1 MVPFSWQI
9 FRPQCFRRAFLTA
22 IFNFGDSSMFSLHFK
37 CNFFRA
43 IRKLFAA
50 VVSAVLATH
59 AAYAQD
65 IVLGQSVA
73 LSGPAQELGKEMLL
87 GAKTYFDQVNA
98 AGGVRGRKI
107 VLKTLDDGYEPP
119 RAEANTRQFVEDAD
133 ILALFGY
140 VGTPTSAASIPLA
153 IKAKVPFFG
162 AFTGAELLR
171 TPMNR
176 YVINVRASYFDET
189 ETIVRQM
196 TQGGITKI
204 AVFYQNDSYGQAGL
218 SGVEKAL
225 AKRSLQV
232 TAKATVERNSTDVA
246 AALATMLAAKPE
258 VIVMISAYS
267 SCAEFIKQAK
277 AKQLATQFVN
287 VSFVGTR
294 ALAKALGPAADGVII
309 SQVMPPPT
317 ANKFPVVVDYQK
329 ALRAAG
335 VTDFSYTSLEGYIV
349 ARVFVEA
356 LRRGGDASRDALIRA
371 LESMRNVDVGGF
383 SVNLSP
389 DNHNASRFVEMTV
402 LNKAGE
408 VRY

>member
-1 MVPFSWQI
+1 MMGLGIKRGFVRWS
-9 FRPQCFRRAFLTA
+9 RA
-22 IFNFGDSSMFSLHFK
+22 
-37 CNFFRA
+37 
-43 IRKLFAA
+43 
-50 VVSAVLATH
+50 VSAVALSTLLASGVSQ
-59 AAYAQD
+59 AQD

-73 LSGPAQELGKEMLL
+73 LSGPAQELGREMQL
-87 GAKTYFDQVNA
+87 GAKTYFDQINA
-98 AGGVRGRKI
+98 AGGIRGRKI

-119 RAEANTRQFVEDAD
+119 RAEANTKQFVEDGD
-133 ILALFGY
+133 VLALFGY

-153 IKAKVPFFG
+153 TKAKVPFFG

-171 TPMNR
+171 TPLNR
-176 YVINVRASYFDET
+176 YVFNVRASYFDET

-196 TQGGITKI
+196 TQGGVTKI

-218 SGVEKAL
+218 AGVEKAL
-225 AKRSLQV
+225 AKRNLQI

-246 AALATMLAAKPE
+246 AAVAAMLAAKPE

-294 ALAKALGPAADGVII
+294 ALAKALGPAADGVMI

-317 ANKFPVVVDYQK
+317 ANKFALIVDYQR

-335 VTDFSYTSLEGYIV
+335 VNDFSYTSLEGYV
-349 ARVFVEA
+349 AARVFVEA
-356 LRRGGDASRDALIRA
+356 LRRGGDASREALIRA
-371 LESMRNVDVGGF
+371 LESLRNVDLGGF
-383 SVNLSP
+383 TASFSP

>member
-1 MVPFSWQI
+1 MRGLRIKRSFI
-9 FRPQCFRRAFLTA
+9 REFRRHFMTA
-22 IFNFGDSSMFSLHFK
+22 IG
-37 CNFFRA
+37 A
-43 IRKLFAA
+43 IMMTGFAN
-50 VVSAVLATH
+50 
-59 AAYAQD
+59 AQD

-73 LSGPAQELGKEMLL
+73 LSGPAQELGREMQL
-87 GAKTYFDQVNA
+87 GARTYFEQVNA
-98 AGGVRGRKI
+98 AGGIRGRKI

-119 RAEANTRQFVEDAD
+119 RAEANTKQFVDD
-133 ILALFGY
+133 GDVLALFGY

-153 IKAKVPFFG
+153 TKAKVPFFG

-171 TPMNR
+171 TPINR
-176 YVINVRASYFDET
+176 YVFNVRASYFDET

-225 AKRSLQV
+225 AKRNLQV
-232 TAKATVERNSTDVA
+232 VAKATVERNSTDVA
-246 AALATMLAAKPE
+246 AALATMLATKPE

-294 ALAKALGPAADGVII
+294 ALAKALGPAADGVMI

-317 ANKFPVVVDYQK
+317 ANKFPVVVDYHK
-329 ALRAAG
+329 AMTAAG
-335 VTDFSYTSLEGYIV
+335 VKDFSYTSLEGYIA
-349 ARVFVEA
+349 ARIFVEA
-356 LRRGGDASRDALIRA
+356 LRRGGDASREALIRS
-371 LESMRNVDVGGF
+371 LESLRNVDVGGF
-383 SVNLSP
+383 AVTLSP

>member
-1 MVPFSWQI
+1 M
-9 FRPQCFRRAFLTA
+9 
-22 IFNFGDSSMFSLHFK
+22 SMSGFK
-37 CNFFRA
+37 RSFFRWQCA
-43 IRKLFAA
+43 LFLAA
-50 VVSAVLATH
+50 TSTILATGF
-59 AAYAQD
+59 ARAED

-73 LSGPAQELGKEMLL
+73 LSGPAQELGREMQL

-98 AGGVRGRKI
+98 SGGIRGRKI

-119 RAEANTRQFVEDAD
+119 RAAANTTQFVEDGD
-133 ILALFGY
+133 VLALFGY
-140 VGTPTSAASIPLA
+140 VGTPTSAASLPIA

-162 AFTGAELLR
+162 AFSGAELLR

-176 YVINVRASYFDET
+176 YVFNVRASYFDET

-196 TQGGITKI
+196 TQGGVTKI

-218 SGVEKAL
+218 NGVEKAL
-225 AKRSLQV
+225 SKRNLKV
-232 TAKATVERNSTDVA
+232 VAKATVERNSTDVS

-258 VIVMISAYS
+258 VIVMISAYG

-294 ALAKALGPAADGVII
+294 ALANALGPAADGVMI

-317 ANKFPVVVDYQK
+317 ANKFSVVVDYQK

-335 VTDFSYTSLEGYIV
+335 VKEFSYTSLEGYIA

-356 LRRGGDASRDALIRA
+356 LRRGGDASREALIRA
-371 LESMRNVDVGGF
+371 LESLRNVDIGGF
-383 SVNLSP
+383 NVALGP

>member
-1 MVPFSWQI
+1 MMGLGIKRGFVRWS
-9 FRPQCFRRAFLTA
+9 RA
-22 IFNFGDSSMFSLHFK
+22 
-37 CNFFRA
+37 
-43 IRKLFAA
+43 
-50 VVSAVLATH
+50 VSAVALSTLLASGVSL
-59 AAYAQD
+59 AQD

-73 LSGPAQELGKEMLL
+73 LSGPAQELGREMQL
-87 GAKTYFDQVNA
+87 GAKTYFDQINA
-98 AGGVRGRKI
+98 AGGIRGRKI

-119 RAEANTRQFVEDAD
+119 RAEANTKQFVEDGD
-133 ILALFGY
+133 VLALFGY

-153 IKAKVPFFG
+153 TKAKVPFFG

-171 TPMNR
+171 TPLNR
-176 YVINVRASYFDET
+176 YVFNVRASYFDET

-196 TQGGITKI
+196 TQGGVTKI

-218 SGVEKAL
+218 AGVEKAL
-225 AKRSLQV
+225 AKRNLQIA
-232 TAKATVERNSTDVA
+232 AKATVERNSTDVA
-246 AALATMLAAKPE
+246 AAVAAMLAAKPE

-294 ALAKALGPAADGVII
+294 ALAKALGPAADGVMI

-317 ANKFPVVVDYQK
+317 ANKFALIVDYQS

-335 VTDFSYTSLEGYIV
+335 VNDFSYTSLEGYV
-349 ARVFVEA
+349 AARVFVEA
-356 LRRGGDASRDALIRA
+356 LRRGGDASREALIRA
-371 LESMRNVDVGGF
+371 LESLRNVDLGGF
-383 SVNLSP
+383 AVTLSP

>member
-1 MVPFSWQI
+1 MSRSSFKRS
-9 FRPQCFRRAFLTA
+9 F
-22 IFNFGDSSMFSLHFK
+22 FNWPCALYLAASSTL
-37 CNFFRA
+37 
-43 IRKLFAA
+43 
-50 VVSAVLATH
+50 LATGF
-59 AAYAQD
+59 ANAQD

-73 LSGPAQELGKEMLL
+73 LSGPAQELGRGMQL
-87 GAKTYFDQVNA
+87 GAKTFFDQVNA
-98 AGGVRGRKI
+98 SGGIRGRKI
-107 VLKTLDDGYEPP
+107 VLRTLDDGYEPP
-119 RAEANTRQFVEDAD
+119 RAAANTKKFVDD
-133 ILALFGY
+133 SDVLALFGY
-140 VGTPTSAASIPLA
+140 VGTPTSAASVPLA

-162 AFTGAELLR
+162 AFSGAELLR

-176 YVINVRASYFDET
+176 FVFNVRASYFDET

-196 TQGGITKI
+196 TQGGATKI

-225 AKRSLQV
+225 SKRNLQV
-232 TAKATVERNSTDVA
+232 AAKATVERNSNDVA

-258 VIVMISAYS
+258 VIVMIGAYG

-287 VSFVGTR
+287 VSFVGTA
-294 ALAKALGPAADGVII
+294 ALAKALGPAADGVMI

-317 ANKFPVVVDYQK
+317 ANKFPVIVDYQK

-335 VTDFSYTSLEGYIV
+335 VNDLSYTSLEGYIA

-356 LRRGGDASRDALIRA
+356 LRRGGDASREALIRA
-371 LESMRNVDVGGF
+371 LESLRNVDVGGF
-383 SVNLSP
+383 NVALSP

-402 LNKAGE
+402 LNKSGD

>member
-1 MVPFSWQI
+1 M
-9 FRPQCFRRAFLTA
+9 
-22 IFNFGDSSMFSLHFK
+22 
-37 CNFFRA
+37 
-43 IRKLFAA
+43 
-50 VVSAVLATH
+50 
-59 AAYAQD
+59 
-65 IVLGQSVA
+65 
-73 LSGPAQELGKEMLL
+73 
-87 GAKTYFDQVNA
+87 NA
-98 AGGVRGRKI
+98 AGGIRGRKI

-119 RAEANTRQFVEDAD
+119 RAATNTKEFVEDGNV
-133 ILALFGY
+133 LALFGY

-171 TPMNR
+171 TPLNR
-176 YVINVRASYFDET
+176 FVFNVRASHFDET

-196 TQGGITKI
+196 TQGGVTKI

-218 SGVEKAL
+218 TGVEKAL
-225 AKRSLQV
+225 AKRNL
-232 TAKATVERNSTDVA
+232 TIAAKATVERNSTDIA
-246 AALATMLAAKPE
+246 SALAPMLAAKPE

-294 ALAKALGPAADGVII
+294 ASANALKTASDGVMI

-317 ANKFPVVVDYQK
+317 ANRFPVVVDFRK
-329 ALRAAG
+329 ALGAKG
-335 VTDFSYTSLEGYIV
+335 VTEFTYTSLEGYIA

-356 LRRGGDASRDALIRA
+356 LRRGGDASREALIRA
-371 LESMRNVDVGGF
+371 LESLRNVDVGGF
-383 SVNLSP
+383 AVTLSP

-402 LNKAGE
+402 LNKDGE